1 MVTKY
6 TVFSLFN
13 ELQKKG
19 GRNFPKLLSFLIYL
33 TRLTKNTCKILLH
46 RSRNSNKNISS
57 FAIMHTVPCF
67 YVLLIIYCYIYFGLF
82 ANYYKL
88 IIAKR
93 QQYFTKHVKQ
103 ESHFTFINIFR
114 NYWTC
119 INILKFLP
127 NGEDIKI

>member
-33 TRLTKNTCKILLH
+33 TRLPKNTCKILLH
-46 RSRNSNKNISS
+46 ISCISNKNISS
-57 FAIMHTVPCF
+57 FAKMHTVPCF
-67 YVLLIIYCYIYFGLF
+67 YVLLIIYCNIYFGLF

-93 QQYFTKHVKQ
+93 QQYFTKHIKRSTTFKEQ

-114 NYWTC
+114 NY
-119 INILKFLP
+119 
-127 NGEDIKI
+127 